1 MTKVCIVVQNHPKVL
16 MGGAQYQGHLLAE
29 ELARR
34 PGVEVTYLAR
44 DVAPDAATTYN
55 VPYGV
60 RSIGTWAGI
69 RRRAALFDTSGLWST
84 LHALQPDVVYQQ
96 MRQSYTAVCAV
107 YARQAGIPFFFQI
120 ASDLDLI
127 RRWAPERLSAN
138 LPFDVAESIAGI
150 WGLRHAS
157 HVIAQTARQSRV
169 LRERFGCESA
179 AIVRN
184 FQPLPAVLPQ
194 KAERPVE
201 VFWVANIKEVKR
213 PELFVQLAESFIGR
227 GDLKFTMAGRPAKFG
242 RRYGPMME
250 RIARTANLEY
260 LGELPIDAVNQRMA
274 QAAIHVNTSSY
285 EGFPNTFIQAWA
297 QGAVVATIAVD
308 PDEEGMEK
316 LGIGICAGSFE
327 GLRTTIDQLA
337 RSAERRQAIAERA
350 FAFAHANHSLAQG
363 ARLADM
369 MLEAAAAA
377 QRTRRLAAAQTGVS
391 S

>member
-1 MTKVCIVVQNHPKVL
+1 MTKVCIVVQNHPKIL

-44 DVAPDAATTYN
+44 DVPPDAATTYD
-55 VPYGV
+55 VPYAV

-69 RRRAALFDTSGLWST
+69 RRRAALFDVRGLWST

-96 MRQSYTAVCAV
+96 MRQSYTAVCAL
-107 YARQAGIPFFFQI
+107 YARQTGIPFFFQI

-127 RRWAPERLSAN
+127 RRWVPERLSAN
-138 LPFDVAESIAGI
+138 LPLDVAESIAGI
-150 WGLRHAS
+150 WGLRRAS

-169 LRERFGCESA
+169 LCERFGRKSA
-179 AIVRN
+179 AVVRN
-184 FQPLPAVLPQ
+184 FQPLPAGLPQ
-194 KAERPVE
+194 KIDRPVE

-227 GDLKFTMAGRPAKFG
+227 DDLKFTMAGRPSQFG
-242 RRYGPMME
+242 GRYRPMME
-250 RIARTANLEY
+250 RIARTPNLEY
-260 LGELPIDAVNQRMA
+260 LGELPIEGVNQRMA
-274 QAAIHVNTSSY
+274 EAAIHVNTSSY

-297 QGAVVATIAVD
+297 QGAVVATMVVD
-308 PDEEGMEK
+308 PDEGGMEK

-327 GLRTTIDQLA
+327 GLRMTIDQLA
-337 RSAERRQAIAERA
+337 RSPERRRAIAERA

-377 QRTRRLAAAQTGVS
+377 ERARQIAPAQTGIS
-391 S
+391 P